1 MRLPMVAGVGR
12 PIWLG
17 GRCVMV
23 SEPSAGGGLGAA
35 SGAIFWFRQ
44 SYDRAR

>member
-17 GRCVMV
+17 GRWVMASDSSV
-23 SEPSAGGGLGAA
+23 GGGLGTA
-35 SGAIFWFRQ
+35 SGAIFWFRH